1 MIEEIWIVYDTKCL
15 FARSYI
21 EHPFKLN
28 SQLFSGFISALLI
41 LSEEVTGTSTSIRN
55 IELVNTRLSI
65 IKRNLFDSSKEFVLV
80 GRSSLSI
87 PIERVF
93 QQLQALST
101 EIKFLL
107 ENNLNS
113 SINDNP
119 LAIIDIKAVQSV
131 MEEALDPQL
140 IQWSENNKQLALVD
154 QITLI
159 NLISNIIDFIHEI
172 YSVDNNFIS
181 EILNNNENEHK
192 KHLLDLITSKN
203 ENKYNNGVK
212 KEISQDVPY
221 MVNLMREILLEFLN
235 KLEES
240 HLKCTKEIAKMILM
254 DFITKNWNLIKH
266 FQLAD
271 LIIEEISSKL
281 SN

>member
-1 MIEEIWIVYDTKCL
+1 MIEEIWVVYETKCL
-15 FARSYI
+15 FARSYTDN
-21 EHPFKLN
+21 PFKLN

-65 IKRNLFDSSKEFVLV
+65 IKRNLFDSEKEFILI

-87 PIERVF
+87 PLERVF
-93 QQLQALST
+93 QQLQVLST

-107 ENNLNS
+107 ENDLNS
-113 SINDNP
+113 SVNGNP
-119 LAIIDIKAVQSV
+119 LSIIDIKTVQRV

-159 NLISNIIDFIHEI
+159 NLISNIIEFIQEI
-172 YSVDNNFIS
+172 YSVDNSFIF
-181 EILNNNENEHK
+181 EIFNNNENEDK
-192 KHLLDLITSKN
+192 KHFVNLITNKN
-203 ENKYNNGVK
+203 ENKYDNGVQ
-212 KEISQDVPY
+212 KEISQDVPFI
-221 MVNLMREILLEFLN
+221 VNLMREILLEFLN
-235 KLEES
+235 ELKDKQLKYSKEE
-240 HLKCTKEIAKMILM
+240 AKITLLN
-254 DFITKNWNLIKH
+254 FITKNWHLIRH

-271 LIIEEISSKL
+271 LIIGEISAKISK
-281 SN
+281 